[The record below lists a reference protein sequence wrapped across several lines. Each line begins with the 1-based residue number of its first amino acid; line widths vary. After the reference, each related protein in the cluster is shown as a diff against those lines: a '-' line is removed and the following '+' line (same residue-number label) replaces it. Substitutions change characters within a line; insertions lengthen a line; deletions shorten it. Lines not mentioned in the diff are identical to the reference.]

1 MGGIKI
7 FETSKKCINASL
19 FCSAPAAAA
28 GLKCSFVAALSGATT
43 VVVVVVCLSDLK
55 LQHYH
60 YINLRELFTLGVK
73 VSIQSSPK
81 IEKQEN
87 SISMFLIRI
96 FESKA
101 HTYHKPVLG
110 KQTFTRIHIW

>member
-19 FCSAPAAAA
+19 FCAAPAAAA
-28 GLKCSFVAALSGATT
+28 LKCSFVAAVSGAAT
-43 VVVVVVCLSDLK
+43 VVVVCLSDLK

>member
-19 FCSAPAAAA
+19 FCAAPAAA
-28 GLKCSFVAALSGATT
+28 GLKCSFVAAVSGAAT
-43 VVVVVVCLSDLK
+43 VVVVCLSDLK

>member
-1 MGGIKI
+1 M
-7 FETSKKCINASL
+7 
-19 FCSAPAAAA
+19 
-28 GLKCSFVAALSGATT
+28 SGATT
-43 VVVVVVCLSDLK
+43 VLVVVVMVVVVVLVVVCLSDLK

-60 YINLRELFTLGVK
+60 YTNLRELFILGAK

-96 FESKA
+96 SESKA
-101 HTYHKPVLG
+101 HTYHKPVFG
-110 KQTFTRIHIW
+110 KQTFTRIHIWKKYLKQQQWSDGNPD